1 MAEDRSVAH
10 MQAQGA
16 RLIQSS
22 PGLAEKLAASGKP
35 SKGMAGRDDKDTIIQ
50 DLMKQLETER
60 SKNQSLEDQFKYR
73 LAHFVK
79 RETQTKNKIDA
90 LERRLNDGVDHDEH
104 EQRMNV
110 IENMHKSVVNGLQ
123 SIQAGTAK
131 ILQDQEKDLMRAF
144 RARLQEVSKELEANR
159 KGKGDAGTELQ
170 MRHRRVVAELHEAQ
184 ELAQT
189 FDKKNEQLKADNQKL
204 LEKLRTRED
213 DRQCLLRELV
223 LAKKENARL
232 KAQLKDSGAGVGA
245 STGEQ
250 EKGRATSGDKSQKPF
265 TQKQIEQARAQ
276 ETHNKQYER
285 EVKYRDAITRLK
297 RMVEGE
303 RKGSRSLK
311 QQQADM
317 MQQRT
322 EIEVLLRQ
330 CLDDVKAEIMRHR
343 LEYERKEAPGA
354 PGPGVPITAMSVH
367 ELTTQDR
374 ERVLEL
380 LLSQQRVVQLLYSKT
395 FPQQPP
401 SPMID
406 DPSQMATP
414 GARTKEDDFSWL
426 SDIIPPD
433 APDGS

>member
-1 MAEDRSVAH
+1 MAEDRSVQQ

-16 RLIQSS
+16 RLIQNT
-22 PGLAEKLAASGKP
+22 PGLAEKLAASGKV
-35 SKGMAGRDDKDTIIQ
+35 SNKAAAGRDDRDTIIQ
-50 DLMKQLETER
+50 DLQKQLDSEK

-79 RETQTKNKIDA
+79 RETQTKNKIES

-104 EQRMNV
+104 LQRRAV
-110 IENMHKSVVNGLQ
+110 IENMHKTVIMGLE
-123 SIQAGTAK
+123 SIQANTAK

-144 RARLQEVSKELEANR
+144 RARLQEVSKDLEATR
-159 KGKGDAGTELQ
+159 KGKGEAGTDLQ
-170 MRHRRVVAELHEAQ
+170 MRHKRVVAELHESQ

-189 FDKKNEQLKADNQKL
+189 FDKKNQQLTAENQKL

-223 LAKKENARL
+223 LSKKENARL
-232 KAQLKDSGAGVGA
+232 KAQVKDGGAASASAPGA
-245 STGEQ
+245 EQ
-250 EKGRATSGDKSQKPF
+250 LQAGKTTEDPSRKHF
-265 TQKQIEQARAQ
+265 TQKQIEQARLQ
-276 ETHNKQYER
+276 QTTNKQYER
-285 EVKYRDAITRLK
+285 EVRFREAITKLK
-297 RMVEGE
+297 RMVEAE
-303 RKGSRSLK
+303 RKTIRSLK

-317 MQQRT
+317 LQQRT

-330 CLDDVKAEIMRHR
+330 CMDDVKAEIMRHR
-343 LEYERKEAPGA
+343 LEHDRTDSAGPS
-354 PGPGVPITAMSVH
+354 GPGVPITAMSVH

-401 SPMID
+401 SPVVEEVPI
-406 DPSQMATP
+406 SATP
-414 GARTKEDDFSWL
+414 LKPGGKEDDFSWL

-433 APDGS
+433 A